1 MTQMSEGLINTI
13 IGLLGTAMLGGIG
26 YLIKKY
32 FFEKSDQPVP
42 LLSSSEISQQESNM
56 NNNIYEVRERTKILF
71 IDDDITFQTAKVLK
85 NMGWKNTK
93 IIKDCK
99 NLNSQD
105 IQETDVFFVDI
116 NGVGVELNFTDQG
129 LGLAAAIKKKYPA
142 KKVVIYSAEK
152 TGNQFHEAWKII
164 DDRLPKE
171 ADPYQFE
178 NTLENLL
185 EI

>member
-1 MTQMSEGLINTI
+1 MSEELINTI
-13 IGLLGTAMLGGIG
+13 VGLCGTAFIG
-26 YLIKKY
+26 VCGFFAKKLW
-32 FFEKSDQPVP
+32 FDKPSEALPT
-42 LLSSSEISQQESNM
+42 LSSPE
-56 NNNIYEVRERTKILF
+56 NNQVENIMTSNIYEVRERTKILF

-105 IQETDVFFVDI
+105 IVETDVFFVDI

-129 LGLAAAIKKKYPA
+129 LGLAAAIKKKYPN

-152 TGNQFHEAWKII
+152 NGNQFHEAWKLV

-185 EI
+185 NI